1 MRVLKTI
8 LIILIFAKS
17 ICHAQQK
24 QNNTIQKYTLTG
36 FINKKIPVELNISVS
51 NQLILGDIR
60 YLNTR
65 LKQPI
70 KIIGHIEDQNQ
81 YSLHEF
87 ERDGNISGSIDATL
101 KNNKLEGNWSSTK
114 SDTSY
119 TIILA
124 LKTNQNLKPEIFSPL
139 KPDQLAGEYAY
150 QYGEKGYQGS
160 ITIKKISG
168 NTYSYDI
175 GSVTHDPGRNIA
187 DASGKAVLKNN
198 QLIIKVNKSCAF
210 KVKFYNGFLII
221 SQESPFQ
228 LNDCEFGFNATL
240 EGTYLKVK

>member
-1 MRVLKTI
+1 MRLLRVI
-8 LIILIFAKS
+8 LIILIFSKS
-17 ICHAQQK
+17 ICYAQP
-24 QNNTIQKYTLTG
+24 NSTIQKYTLSG

-51 NQLILGDIR
+51 NQLILGEIK
-60 YLNTR
+60 YLNTK
-65 LKQPI
+65 LKKPI

-81 YSLHEF
+81 YSLYEF
-87 ERDGNISGSIDATL
+87 EKDGNISGRIDAAR
-101 KNNKLEGNWSSTK
+101 KNNKLEGEWSGTK

-124 LKTNQNLKPEIFSPL
+124 VKTNQSLKPETFLSLQPH
-139 KPDQLAGEYAY
+139 QLAGEYAY

-160 ITIKKISG
+160 ITIKKVSG

-198 QLIIKVNKSCAF
+198 QLIIQVNKSCKF

-221 SQESPFQ
+221 SQEGSYQ

-240 EGTYLKVK
+240 EGTYLKIK